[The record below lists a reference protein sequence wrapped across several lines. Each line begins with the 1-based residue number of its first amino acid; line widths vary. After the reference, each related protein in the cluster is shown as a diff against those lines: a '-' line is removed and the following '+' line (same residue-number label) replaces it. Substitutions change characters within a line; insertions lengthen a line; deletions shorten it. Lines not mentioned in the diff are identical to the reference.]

1 MSLRRISLVAA
12 AALLFCAVGIS
23 TARAQGRSVADFSLK
38 NATNSEV
45 TLKGFSSDKAVV
57 VVFVNP
63 NCAFSKLYQNRL
75 AALSANYGAKG
86 VQFLFVNT
94 PINLEASAES
104 AEAEK
109 VKIKVTGGADLPLLT
124 DEGQQVS
131 MLLGATKTPEVVV
144 LQPAGGGFAVRYKGA
159 IDDNPQI
166 ENYVKEK
173 YLEQVLDNLLAG
185 RPAGVADK
193 RAAGCLIKRF

>member
-57 VVFVNP
+57 VVFINP

-75 AALSANYGAKG
+75 AALSADYGAKG

-104 AEAEK
+104 AEVEK
-109 VKIKVTGGADLPLLT
+109 IKIKVTGGAELPLLT

-131 MLLGATKTPEVVV
+131 TA
-144 LQPAGGGFAVRYKGA
+144 
-159 IDDNPQI
+159 
-166 ENYVKEK
+166 
-173 YLEQVLDNLLAG
+173 AG
-185 RPAGVADK
+185 RHQNARSGGAATCRRRLCRALQRRHRRQSAD
-193 RAAGCLIKRF
+193 